1 MYEERIVLA
10 GGRVLEISLSRDR
23 VYVLRLRKGR
33 NSLVEYCNNRAS
45 GHVRRARGRQSAYEF
60 KSVEQLRYDF
70 ERDAEDA
77 QRQG

>member
-1 MYEERIVLA
+1 MYEECIVLH
-10 GGRVLEISLSRDR
+10 GGSVLEIRLGRDLE
-23 VYVLRLRKGR
+23 YVLRLRKAR
-33 NSLVEYCNNRAS
+33 NSLVEYCSNGAS

>member
-1 MYEERIVLA
+1 MVLA
-10 GGRVLEISLSRDR
+10 GGKVLEMRLGRDLE
-23 VYVLRLRKGR
+23 YVLRLRKGR
-33 NSLVEYCNNRAS
+33 HILVEYCSTRAS
-45 GHVRRARGRQSAYEF
+45 GHVRRARGRQSAYQF